1 MGMSVGGSNRGIV
14 AEMNVVPLIDVLL
27 VLLVIF
33 MIIPHHQTGLRAE
46 IPQPSPQNTAPPK
59 TPPDIIV
66 IQVLDGGSL
75 KINEQ
80 PVPWDSLRSRLDE
93 IFSRRADRTAFVSG
107 DSGIEFQVVAKVID
121 VMDAAGI
128 SSVGLLTPQL
138 EKGR

>member
-14 AEMNVVPLIDVLL
+14 SEMNVVPLIDVLL

-46 IPQPSPQNTAPPK
+46 IPQSAQNSAPPS
-59 TPPDIIV
+59 TEPNVVV

-80 PVPWDSLRSRLDE
+80 PVAWDSLRGRLDE
-93 IFSRRADRTAFVSG
+93 IFSRRADHTAFVSG
-107 DSGIEFQVVAKVID
+107 DSGVEFQVVAKVID

>member
-1 MGMSVGGSNRGIV
+1 MGMSVGCSNRGIV

-46 IPQPSPQNTAPPK
+46 IPQPAPNSAPPS
-59 TPPDIIV
+59 TEPNIIV
-66 IQVLDGGSL
+66 IQVLDGESL

-107 DSGIEFQVVAKVID
+107 DSGVEFQVVAKVID